1 MSNYFPLSRA
11 IIGKVDPESKKSDD
25 TKKKKEE
32 TKEECDHSTALAGGC
47 NEVFCPG
54 NY

>member
-1 MSNYFPLSRA
+1 MFNYFPLSRV
-11 IIGKVDPESKKSDD
+11 IIEKADPESKKSND
-25 TKKKKEE
+25 TKNKKEE
-32 TKEECDHSTALAGGC
+32 TKEECDHSTALAGDS